1 MTTPSSL
8 RSRPPWGAQSA
19 EAYAVGL
26 FVALGGPAL
35 D

>member
-8 RSRPPWGAQSA
+8 RSLPPRGAQSD
-19 EAYAVGL
+19 EVHAVGL